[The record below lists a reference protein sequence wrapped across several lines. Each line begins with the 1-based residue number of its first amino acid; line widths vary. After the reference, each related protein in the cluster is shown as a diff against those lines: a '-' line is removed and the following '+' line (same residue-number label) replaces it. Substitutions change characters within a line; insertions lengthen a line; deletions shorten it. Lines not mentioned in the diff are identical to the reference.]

1 VVKRCAA
8 LHALLFTALNT
19 GTLAAQGHLVRSEFH
34 AELAGSLPAQVRLR
48 YEIRPDSTAASIP
61 VSLLRFGGAS
71 IESLR
76 ARLAGNEIPVQL
88 REESPAILRGEVPLG
103 TMARSEVTLEFEY
116 TVSVTEAGRVR
127 LPLVAVLWPPEQARP
142 SLFTGNVNVESRFEI
157 YHAFPATLRS
167 GEVNGS
173 IRRLVFAMPVLPAV
187 IAFDR
192 ATDPPAVTL
201 AGALDA
207 AVVLL
212 TLAFCGVLW
221 LQFRRQLPA

>member
-1 VVKRCAA
+1 VVKLCAT
-8 LHALLFTALNT
+8 LHALFLTALNT
-19 GTLAAQGHLVRSEFH
+19 ATLAAQGHLVRGEFH

-48 YEIRPDSTAASIP
+48 YEVRPDTGAASIP
-61 VSLLRFGGAS
+61 VSLLRFGGS
-71 IESLR
+71 SVESLR
-76 ARLAGNEIPVQL
+76 ARVMGIEAPVLL

-103 TMARSEVTLEFEY
+103 TTARAELTLEFEY
-116 TVSVTEAGRVR
+116 SVNVTESGRVR

-142 SLFTGNVNVESRFEI
+142 SLFTGDVNVESRFPI
-157 YHAFPATLRS
+157 YNAFPASLRS

-173 IRRLVFAMPVLPAV
+173 VRRLVFAMPVLPAV

-221 LQFRRQLPA
+221 LQFRRQAP